1 MEALLLKR
9 MEQLESSVTNLAAA
23 VGAAASEVVGGTA
36 APEGTIVGT
45 AVGQVYTQFTT
56 TGDGSAL
63 LRTWVFNGVPGT
75 ATGWA

>member
-9 MEQLESSVTNLAAA
+9 MEQLESSVTSLAAA
-23 VGAAASEVVGGTA
+23 VGTIASAEAGGTVAPESNVVGKVT
-36 APEGTIVGT
+36 
-45 AVGQVYTQFTT
+45 GQVYTQFTT